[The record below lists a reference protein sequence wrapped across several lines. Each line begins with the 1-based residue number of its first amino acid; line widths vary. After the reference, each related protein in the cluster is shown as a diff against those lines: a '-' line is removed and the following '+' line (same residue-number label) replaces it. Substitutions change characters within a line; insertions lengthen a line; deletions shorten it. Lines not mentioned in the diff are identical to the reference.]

1 VKRLIKLGFIV
12 PMLLLAASCQSQYG
26 SMQFFMGG
34 VESTPLT
41 DDREMIVAKG
51 NAYTDASRI
60 QQFVLLKAAEDC
72 LAKGYTKF
80 GFLGSEDTSNVS
92 FLVNRGQSTT
102 DATMTRYGDKATLAG
117 TTTSTPTTIMP
128 MVAPGATVYV
138 KFLKGDELTVN
149 TFDAKQVVAN
159 LGPVLKK

>member
-1 VKRLIKLGFIV
+1 
-12 PMLLLAASCQSQYG
+12 MLLLAASCQSEYG
-26 SMQFFMGG
+26 SMKFFMGG

-51 NAYTDASRI
+51 NAYTDVFRI

-80 GFLGSEDTSNVS
+80 GFLAAQDTSNVS

-102 DATMTRYGDKATLAG
+102 DATLTRYGDKATVSG
-117 TTTSTPTTIMP
+117 TTTSTPATIMP

-138 KFLKGDELTVN
+138 KFFKGEEMTVN
-149 TFDAKQVVAN
+149 TFDAKQVAAN
-159 LGPVLKK
+159 LGPTLKK